1 MDIEFIRLDIH
12 SSFSSHTVRHTN
24 TQRSLQTHSR
34 KFQTQVTPFLSALS
48 NSLSLSHS
56 FIKQIRGPNLKQI
69 HSHCAEGTLN
79 AVLNAFS
86 TPFVAFS
93 TPFVAHCAE
102 GTLHFFWFLSRF
114 CFLDPFVSLSPILD
128 FGISWFWPRV
138 FRIFLG
144 FLLFVFFLLVFWE
157 YGYFFA
163 VTLFFCDFSNM
174 GFLLDALLL
183 NNLPSSMHV
192 SFYSCRKR
200 KFI

>member
-12 SSFSSHTVRHTN
+12 SSFTSHTLRHTN

-86 TPFVAFS
+86 PPFVAFS
-93 TPFVAHCAE
+93 TPFVAHRAE
-102 GTLHFFWFLSRF
+102 GTLHFFWILSRF
-114 CFLDPFVSLSPILD
+114 CFLDPFVSISPILD
-128 FGISWFWPRV
+128 FWISWFWLRV

-144 FLLFVFFLLVFWE
+144 FLLFVFFLLFVLRINE
-157 YGYFFA
+157 YLHVRWLAIY
-163 VTLFFCDFSNM
+163 LFPDKS
-174 GFLLDALLL
+174 
-183 NNLPSSMHV
+183 
-192 SFYSCRKR
+192 
-200 KFI
+200 